1 MIASDTDIFLQ
12 RFRQFVELIDER
24 ATLFFAKQRF
34 ITVKL
39 NLLHLKKH
47 INVLIPVAWYPI
59 RIMQTIQEVTPNAFF
74 F

>member
-1 MIASDTDIFLQ
+1 MIASDTNIFLQ

-39 NLLHLKKH
+39 HLHYFKLH
-47 INVLIPVAWYPI
+47 IILRV
-59 RIMQTIQEVTPNAFF
+59 F
-74 F
+74 